1 MILITFTITLR
12 FESKT
17 KIDPIGN
24 KIIEI
29 KKKNIVQLISIANKI
44 ISIPIKYFES
54 NFIV

>member
-1 MILITFTITLR
+1 MILTVFTITLR
-12 FESKT
+12 LESKT

-24 KIIEI
+24 RIIEI

-54 NFIV
+54 IFII